1 VLLMEKGVPIR
12 SISRCVAVLQ
22 AINRAG
28 SLSMMDI
35 AHASSVPYPTACR
48 IVQTLLHE
56 GLIEREPARKHYRP
70 TALVQTLSH
79 GFQDDGQLVRA
90 ARPHLVDLT
99 KALSWPT
106 SLTTHVGHRMVVRDS
121 THTLTSLTFNNYYP
135 GYTLPILE
143 CAAGQAYIAFAAED
157 ERREILRTLR
167 AIPENASSNTLALFE
182 SGVLVDEIRDAG
194 LAAKGRNQ
202 FNNNP
207 GKTSSIAA
215 PIMDGDRV
223 TGALTLVFFASALKL
238 NDALGQFGDRI
249 KTAARHIGEDLLKA
263 RSDAAE
269 RAVIEV
275 RPVRVRQ
282 TPAGAALLT
291 AHAS

>member
-1 VLLMEKGVPIR
+1 
-12 SISRCVAVLQ
+12 
-22 AINRAG
+22 
-28 SLSMMDI
+28 
-35 AHASSVPYPTACR
+35 
-48 IVQTLLHE
+48 
-56 GLIEREPARKHYRP
+56 
-70 TALVQTLSH
+70 
-79 GFQDDGQLVRA
+79 
-90 ARPHLVDLT
+90 
-99 KALSWPT
+99 
-106 SLTTHVGHRMVVRDS
+106 
-121 THTLTSLTFNNYYP
+121 
-135 GYTLPILE
+135 
-143 CAAGQAYIAFAAED
+143 
-157 ERREILRTLR
+157 
-167 AIPENASSNTLALFE
+167 
-182 SGVLVDEIRDAG
+182 VDEIRDAG